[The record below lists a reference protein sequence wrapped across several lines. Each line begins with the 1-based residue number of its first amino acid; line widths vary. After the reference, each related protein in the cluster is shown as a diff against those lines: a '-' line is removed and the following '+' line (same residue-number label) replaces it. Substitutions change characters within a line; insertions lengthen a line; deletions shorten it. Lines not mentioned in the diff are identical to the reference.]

1 MLNKIKDGLVVS
13 CQALPHE
20 PLHSPEIMGR
30 MALAAQEG
38 GAVGIRANSVDDIL
52 EIKRRVNLPIIGIIK
67 RDFDNSDIY
76 ITPTKE
82 EVKALIEISCDM
94 IAIDATRRK
103 RPNKDSLKELVR
115 FIHDNGRLAM
125 ADISTDEEAYEAQKL
140 GFDCVSTT
148 LSGYTAYSR
157 QSKKPDYDLVGRLV
171 ASLDIPVLA
180 EGRISSPEQAALMKK
195 MHPHA
200 IVIGSA
206 ITRPQIITK
215 TYLEAIRGDFE
226 H

>member
-1 MLNKIKDGLVVS
+1 MLNKIKDGLIVS

-20 PLHSPEIMGR
+20 PLHSSEIMGR

-38 GAVGIRANSVDDIL
+38 GAAGIRANSVDDIL
-52 EIKRRVNLPIIGIIK
+52 EIKRRVKLPIIGIIK

-82 EVKALIEISCDM
+82 EVKALIEINCDM
-94 IAIDATRRK
+94 IAIDATKRK
-103 RPNKDSLKELVR
+103 RPNKDSLRELVK
-115 FIHDNGRLAM
+115 FIHDNDKLAM
-125 ADISTDEEAYEAQKL
+125 ADISTDEEAFEAQKL

-148 LSGYTAYSR
+148 LSGYTEYSR
-157 QSKKPDYDLVGRLV
+157 QSRKPDYDLVKRLV
-171 ASLDIPVLA
+171 ETLDIPVLA
-180 EGRISSPEQAALMKK
+180 EGRISSPEQASIMKK

-215 TYLEAIRGDFE
+215 TYLEAIQGDFE
-226 H
+226 Q